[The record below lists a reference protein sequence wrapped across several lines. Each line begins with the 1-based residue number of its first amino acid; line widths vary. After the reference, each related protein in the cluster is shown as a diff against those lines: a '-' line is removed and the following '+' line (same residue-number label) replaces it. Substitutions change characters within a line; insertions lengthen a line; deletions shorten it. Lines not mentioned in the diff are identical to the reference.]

1 MRRALLTQT
10 ICKTGWAARS
20 SPCLSDIPRGDDVH
34 PGPTHIMDHDI
45 ADPDRCADARAIDFP
60 HTVKDPVLRDIS
72 PGLDR
77 QTFPVAAGH
86 DNRRSDRPLRMR
98 HLPARV
104 FVSDRAAVAR
114 HTSYRFSLEFH
125 CNLAAHR
132 AADTSQISRLHSF
145 LHFCPAA
152 DAPGTGLIF
161 LFPRRFGCVRR
172 RPSLFALNL
181 HSNCLQIRHRKE
193 LLLLQDNLLHLA
205 GRHDLLLSV
214 KNALIVQIDA
224 DESLLV
230 DGSHAKA
237 DGQ

>member
-132 AADTSQISRLHSF
+132 A
-145 LHFCPAA
+145 
-152 DAPGTGLIF
+152 PGTGLIF